1 MIRLLELKES
11 IQVVDDIAWAY
22 NFDLSRANADSTL
35 ITLKPSVNFFVCLKC
50 GTTTL
55 IVGAD
60 EVIPHNTASM
70 RIVPRSASQQLQFLT
85 MQATQPA
92 QLKTTT
98 PVAAGS

>member
-11 IQVVDDIAWAY
+11 KQVVDDLTWAY
-22 NFDLSRANADSTL
+22 DFDLSRANADSTL
-35 ITLKPSVNFFVCLKC
+35 ITLKPSVNFFVYLKC

-55 IVGAD
+55 IADAD

-70 RIVPRSASQQLQFLT
+70 RIVPRSASQQLQSLT
-85 MQATQPA
+85 MRATHPA
-92 QLKTTT
+92 QFKTTT